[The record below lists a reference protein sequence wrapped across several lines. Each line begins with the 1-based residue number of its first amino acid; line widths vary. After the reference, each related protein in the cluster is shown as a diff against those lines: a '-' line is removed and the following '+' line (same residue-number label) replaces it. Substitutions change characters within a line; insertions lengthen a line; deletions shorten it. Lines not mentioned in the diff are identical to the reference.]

1 MNKTTTSQESKA
13 NTISNTINNEI
24 NNATSNATNNEINNE
39 INNATS
45 NTTNNIPN
53 KKSKKLDIVM
63 TIAWLLAIISALII
77 HPSAEYLSYIDFRS
91 LGILWGLMVIIQ
103 GLKENSVFERIAQ
116 VLLSKVQEDWQLAA
130 VLIAMCYVGSML
142 ITNDVALITFVPFAI
157 MILHN
162 CNRDDIMI
170 PVIVLQTIAA
180 NLGSMLTPIGNPQN
194 LYMYGLTGMGL
205 MEFILLMLPY
215 SLIAAA
221 LLAASIFFIFK
232 NPIVKNKKVAPK
244 ANAINE
250 IINSAEVDINSSV
263 ITNISSNAGTAN
275 NSKIR
280 TNINNNTTTNT
291 TSSATTNTTSST
303 TANTSTNTKLELS
316 YERQIV
322 SYFGSRAQIIIYTI
336 LFVIALLTVMRF
348 IPWYVFA
355 AVVLIIVG
363 GMDYKILFRA
373 DYILLL
379 TFIGFFIFTGNM
391 GRIDIINTF
400 LGRVMSGREFIISV
414 LTSQVISNVP
424 ATLMLSGYTTN
435 YRALII
441 GVNLGGLGTLIASMA
456 SLISYKAYAK
466 EYKNKSAKYIRMFTV
481 YNIIFFIILSAAYTL
496 MTL

>member
-1 MNKTTTSQESKA
+1 MNKVTTTQES
-13 NTISNTINNEI
+13 T
-24 NNATSNATNNEINNE
+24 NNAI
-39 INNATS
+39 
-45 NTTNNIPN
+45 N
-53 KKSKKLDIVM
+53 KKTKKLDVVM
-63 TIAWLLAIISALII
+63 TVAWILAIVSAFII

-130 VLIAMCYVGSML
+130 VHIAMCYVGSML

-205 MEFILLMLPY
+205 MEFILIMLPY

-232 NPIVKNKKVAPK
+232 NPMEKNKKVAPK

-250 IINSAEVDINSSV
+250 IINSAEVDINS
-263 ITNISSNAGTAN
+263 
-275 NSKIR
+275 
-280 TNINNNTTTNT
+280 
-291 TSSATTNTTSST
+291 T
-303 TANTSTNTKLELS
+303 TANISTNTKLELS

-322 SYFGSRAQIIIYTI
+322 SRFGSRTQIIIYSI

-466 EYKNKSAKYIRMFTV
+466 EYKSKSAEYIRMFTI
-481 YNIIFFIILSAAYTL
+481 YNIIFLIILSAAYTL

>member
-1 MNKTTTSQESKA
+1 MNKVTTTQES
-13 NTISNTINNEI
+13 T
-24 NNATSNATNNEINNE
+24 NNAI
-39 INNATS
+39 
-45 NTTNNIPN
+45 N
-53 KKSKKLDIVM
+53 KKTKKLDVVM
-63 TIAWLLAIISALII
+63 TVAWILAIVSAFII
-77 HPSAEYLSYIDFRS
+77 HPSPEYISYIDFRS

-116 VLLSKVQEDWQLAA
+116 GLLSKVQEDWQLAA

-194 LYMYGLTGMGL
+194 LYIYGLTGMGL
-205 MEFILLMLPY
+205 MEFILIMLPY
-215 SLIAAA
+215 SLIAVA

-232 NPIVKNKKVAPK
+232 SPIVKNKKVAPT

-250 IINSAEVDINSSV
+250 IINSAEVDINS
-263 ITNISSNAGTAN
+263 
-275 NSKIR
+275 
-280 TNINNNTTTNT
+280 
-291 TSSATTNTTSST
+291 T
-303 TANTSTNTKLELS
+303 TANISTNTKLELS

-322 SYFGSRAQIIIYTI
+322 SYFGSRAQIIIYSI

-466 EYKNKSAKYIRMFTV
+466 EYKSKSAEYIRMFTI
-481 YNIIFFIILSAAYTL
+481 YNIIFLIILSAAYTL